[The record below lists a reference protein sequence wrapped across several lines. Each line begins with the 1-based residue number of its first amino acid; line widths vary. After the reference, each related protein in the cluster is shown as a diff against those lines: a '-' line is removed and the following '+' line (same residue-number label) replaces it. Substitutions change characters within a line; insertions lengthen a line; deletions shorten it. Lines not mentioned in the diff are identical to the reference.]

1 MSLNY
6 ITILLSILSKDFM
19 LEKLFKI
26 ENFSMQISEVFCEL
40 VL

>member
-26 ENFSMQISEVFCEL
+26 ESMQISEVFCEL